1 MNMSIKEILYNTK
14 SELTQAIE
22 TIKELKSRL
31 DEPIDGTGNLTE
43 TEQLCID
50 MEHSIERLDDIPE
63 RIIVAIKAGVY
74 AGNVEGTEYVC
85 HNDFGYDS
93 VSHCKEYL
101 ELAEQYDIPYLKDN
115 KIDSDSVNTDISN
128 LIWDIYS
135 TKGKHKFIREIKT
148 PIGTLYIEKLL
159 FRTEK
164 DRIVIFDSDKKWM
177 DYFTME
183 SVIDTANVYNCSE
196 QTIIDEYIRNMK
208 NCKTIEDLLIYI
220 NLSWDEYSVDWEK
233 IADILVER
241 TGHQINSAGELLENE
256 WVNKIGDYYILITEC

>member
-31 DEPIDGTGNLTE
+31 GEPIDGTGSLTE

-50 MEHSIERLDDIPE
+50 MEHSIERLDSIPDT
-63 RIIVAIKAGVY
+63 IITAIKTGVH
-74 AGNVEGTEYVC
+74 AGNVEGNKY
-85 HNDFGYDS
+85 GYENKCGFRGID
-93 VSHCKEYL
+93 HCEEYL
-101 ELAEQYDIPYLKDN
+101 EFAEQNNSED
-115 KIDSDSVNTDISN
+115 IDSDISKFVWNT
-128 LIWDIYS
+128 YS
-135 TKGKHKFIREIKT
+135 TLGDDKFHQKIET
-148 PIGTLYIEKLL
+148 PIGNLYIEKLL

-164 DRIVIFDSDKKWM
+164 DRVVIFDSNKKWM

-241 TGHQINSAGELLENE
+241 TEHQINSVDELLENE